1 MTLQRESTLIV
12 GGGIMGLSVA
22 WALVRRGQ
30 QVTVLEQGSA
40 PNALASSVDQ
50 HRAIR
55 YAYGSDIGYMR
66 MVAEAYPMWDRL
78 WGDLGVRHYAETGT
92 LMMEVGDDSWARRS
106 VEAMTADGIP
116 VETVN
121 KTEAASRWPMLRT
134 DFDGAIHHSPTG
146 GLLFAEP
153 IVRAMAA
160 WLDNHV
166 PEAKLHSAAEV
177 IEVDPELRRVT
188 LADGRILTADRLV
201 VAAGPW
207 TPRLLPELAREI
219 TPSRQVPSYFI
230 PPAHFAQAWET
241 APLILD
247 IGTDEGFYVVPPA
260 NGTGLKLGCHSFSLT
275 GDPDAPRVA
284 TEADVVAVQAAA
296 ASCLVDFNGY
306 RFSHARVC
314 YYSVAGQERFVVR
327 PLTAAGDGAVPGCWV
342 LGGFSGHGFKFGP
355 LIGERVAA
363 ALCGEIAPDKVAA
376 WAAGQAPD

>member
-1 MTLQRESTLIV
+1 MMQLRESTLIV

-66 MVAEAYPMWDRL
+66 MVAEAYPLWERL

-106 VEAMTADGIP
+106 VAAMTTDGIP
-116 VETVN
+116 VDVVD
-121 KTEAASRWPMLRT
+121 KADAARRWPMLRT

-146 GLLFAEP
+146 GILFAEP

-160 WLDNHV
+160 WLDNHA
-166 PEAKLHSAAEV
+166 PEAQLHSGAEV

-219 TPSRQVPSYFI
+219 MPSRQVPCYFI
-230 PPAHFAQAWET
+230 PPAHFAQAWEA
-241 APLILD
+241 APTILD
-247 IGTDEGFYVVPPA
+247 IGADEGFYVIPPV
-260 NGTGLKLGCHSFSLT
+260 NGTGLKLGSHSFSLT

-284 TEADVVAVQAAA
+284 TEADVVAIQAAA
-296 ASCLVDFNGY
+296 ASCLVDFSAY

-314 YYSVAGQERFVVR
+314 YYSVAEQERFIVR
-327 PLTAAGDGAVPGCWV
+327 PLAAGGDGSIPGCWV

-355 LIGERVAA
+355 LIGDRVAA
-363 ALCGEIAPDKVAA
+363 ALCGEQAA
-376 WAAGQAPD
+376 DAVESWAAGWAPG